1 MSFTLEPHER
11 DLVEKIPEQDITEM
25 AVDLDLLLDEG
36 FDRESLVLRCI
47 EAILDRAETEGIPL
61 SKYDGDDLS
70 ALPPEHFHALA
81 QTIGLRGGASVRAV
95 LRAGAKTWR
104 QYRKN
109 RPNSAT
115 ALLIP
120 TLLGPI
126 ARAAHLR
133 RMG

>member
-1 MSFTLEPHER
+1 MTFSLDPAER
-11 DLVEKIPEQDITEM
+11 DLVGRIPEQDITEM

-47 EAILDRAETEGIPL
+47 EALLDRAEVEGIPL
-61 SKYDGDDLS
+61 SKWDGDDLRT
-70 ALPPEHFHALA
+70 LPPEHFQALA
-81 QTIGLRGGASVRAV
+81 RTVGLTGKPSVRAM
-95 LRAGAKTWR
+95 LKAGARTWR
-104 QYRKN
+104 QYRKT

-126 ARAAHLR
+126 ARAAYLR
-133 RMG
+133 QMG